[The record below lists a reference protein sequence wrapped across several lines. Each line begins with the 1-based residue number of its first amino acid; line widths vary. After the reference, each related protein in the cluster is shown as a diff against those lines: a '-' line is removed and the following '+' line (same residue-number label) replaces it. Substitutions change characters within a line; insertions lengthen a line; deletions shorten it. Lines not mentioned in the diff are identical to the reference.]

1 VAALHRLVEAH
12 PEEVNVSNRS
22 TRRTTGRQ
30 TGTVGGIG
38 AVIIV
43 LIFIVL
49 RFFFGGADSAEE
61 APPAGAPSTPTEVS
75 EADAA
80 PIVADPATP
89 TAANEDAAEPATD
102 APPAADDAVRVYF
115 TTPSL
120 IYPDRRDNRPAV
132 PLLEDVIAD
141 IDAATARVDVAVF
154 DLDLPTLAE
163 ALRRAA
169 ERGVAVGVVL
179 DNEHLESPEVAEVV
193 GILEQGQ
200 VTVVADDREAFMHSK
215 FLVVDGTI
223 VWTGSWNMT
232 ANDTFRNNN
241 NMLRLVSPALA
252 AAYTTEFETMYA
264 GNFGPRKAQH
274 GPTET
279 ITVGSAA
286 VQVFFSP
293 RDRPSDTIVAAIA
306 AARESIRFMTFSF
319 TADPIAD
326 AMIAQQQAGIPV
338 RGVFEKTN
346 SRGTGAEYDKLV
358 DAGIDVVRD
367 GNCYILHHK
376 VIIIDDRLVLT
387 GSYNFTGSAETSNDE
402 NLVFIEDPAVV
413 AAYVAEFDRLYDLGV
428 NPLVCGQ

>member
-1 VAALHRLVEAH
+1 M
-12 PEEVNVSNRS
+12 SNRS
-22 TRRTTGRQ
+22 TRRTTGRR
-30 TGTVGGIG
+30 TGAFGGIG

-49 RFFFGGADSAEE
+49 RLFFGGGDSAED
-61 APPAGAPSTPTEVS
+61 ATQPGAPTAPT
-75 EADAA
+75 A
-80 PIVADPATP
+80 P
-89 TAANEDAAEPATD
+89 TAAPGAEAEAPVTPTDVVAEPGDD
-102 APPAADDAVRVYF
+102 AQPAPVDPPTADDAVRVYF

-120 IYPDRRDNRPAV
+120 IYPDRRDNRPTV

-169 ERGVAVGVVL
+169 DRGVTVGVVL
-179 DNEHLESPEVAEVV
+179 DSEHLESPEVAEVV
-193 GILEQGQ
+193 GILEQASI
-200 VTVVADDREAFMHSK
+200 TVVTDDREAFMHSK

-241 NMLRLVSPALA
+241 NMLRLVSPTLA
-252 AAYTTEFETMYA
+252 AAYTTEFETMQA
-264 GNFGPRKAQH
+264 GNFGPRKARH

-279 ITVGSAA
+279 TTVGSAT
-286 VQVFFSP
+286 VRVFFSP
-293 RDRPSDTIVAAIA
+293 LDRPSDTIVAAIA
-306 AARESIRFMTFSF
+306 AAQESIRFLTFSF

-326 AMIAQQQAGIPV
+326 AMIARHQAGLPV

-367 GNCYILHHK
+367 GNCYVLHHK

-413 AAYVAEFDRLYDLGV
+413 AAYVAEFDRLYELGV
-428 NPLVCGQ
+428 NPLTCGQ

>member
-1 VAALHRLVEAH
+1 M
-12 PEEVNVSNRS
+12 SNRS
-22 TRRTTGRQ
+22 TRRTTGRR

-49 RFFFGGADSAEE
+49 RFFFGGTDSAEE
-61 APPAGAPSTPTEVS
+61 VPPAGAPSTPTEVS
-75 EADAA
+75 EADGA
-80 PIVADPATP
+80 PIAADPVTP
-89 TAANEDAAEPATD
+89 TAASEGAAEPAAEPATD
-102 APPAADDAVRVYF
+102 APPAANDAVRVYF

-120 IYPDRRDNRPAV
+120 IYPDRRDSRPIV

-179 DNEHLESPEVAEVV
+179 DSEHLESPEVAEVV

-200 VTVVADDREAFMHSK
+200 VTVVTDDREAFMHSK

-286 VQVFFSP
+286 VRVFFSP

-428 NPLVCGQ
+428 NPLACGQ